1 MLYWYHGADLF
12 QIICGGT
19 TMNQISNQS
28 VAVLAD
34 IVCKQL
40 KENGFAASAIDRAN
54 RYAGYLSAFM
64 EENSLPMYEE
74 SVGSRFLDTLSPRF
88 SIETNKTLKLFIAR
102 MNAVLNGE
110 DFVTHV
116 QMRELTVLPPSLEK
130 LLVHYEEHCV
140 AKGLHLSTIH
150 EYESKCRKFLS
161 CLADIGVNDKS
172 SITVSTISK
181 AFLRQPSSS
190 DFAAIRTFLRFLFKA
205 EYLEKDYSFLIPYFK
220 HPQPVPSVYSVKE
233 VQEIEEKIGSNT
245 PFGKR
250 NYAMLLLATRLGIRA
265 GDIVTMTFDEL
276 DFQSETIRIIQNKTG
291 VQLELPMLPCVRDAL
306 RDYIQNYRGPSASE
320 YVFLSLHPPFTALKV
335 SAFGKYM
342 REALKDTE
350 INIGTRKSG
359 PHAMRASLASSMI
372 NDSIPY
378 EVVRRTLGH
387 TSANAI
393 KNYARLDIEQLKL
406 YTLAPPEPSGH
417 FAEYL
422 SGRRYTK

>member
-1 MLYWYHGADLF
+1 
-12 QIICGGT
+12 
-19 TMNQISNQS
+19 MNQIFNQS

-34 IVCKQL
+34 SICKQL

-74 SVGSRFLDTLSPRF
+74 AVGSRFLDTVSPRF

-102 MNAVLNGE
+102 MNAMLKGE
-110 DFVTHV
+110 NLVTHLK
-116 QMRELTVLPPSLEK
+116 MREFKVLSPFLED
-130 LLVHYEEHCV
+130 LLMHYKEHCT
-140 AKGLHLSTIH
+140 AKGLHLSTIQH
-150 EYESKCRKFLS
+150 YESRCRVFLG

-172 SITVSTISK
+172 NVTVSNISK
-181 AFLRQPSSS
+181 AFLRQPNNS
-190 DFAAIRTFLRFLFKA
+190 DFAVIRTFLRFLFKA
-205 EYLEKDYSFLIPYFK
+205 EYLEKDYSFLIPHFK
-220 HPQPVPSVYSVKE
+220 RPQPMPSVYSVKE
-233 VQEIEEKIGSNT
+233 VQEIEKKVGGNT

-291 VQLELPMLPCVRDAL
+291 IQLELPMLPCVRDAL
-306 RDYIQNYRGPSASE
+306 KDYIQNYRGPSASE
-320 YVFLSLHPPFTALKV
+320 YVFLSLHPPFKALKV
-335 SAFGKYM
+335 SAFGRYM
-342 REALKDTE
+342 RLALKDTQ
-350 INIGTRKSG
+350 IDVGTRKSG

-387 TSANAI
+387 TSTNAV
-393 KNYARLDIEQLKL
+393 KNYAKLDIEQLKL
-406 YTLAPPEPSGH
+406 YTLAPPEPSGY

-422 SGRRYTK
+422 SGRRSVK

>member
-1 MLYWYHGADLF
+1 
-12 QIICGGT
+12 
-19 TMNQISNQS
+19 MNQISNQS

-34 IVCKQL
+34 IICKQL
-40 KENGFAASAIDRAN
+40 EENGFAASAIDRTN

-64 EENSLPMYEE
+64 AENSFLVYEE
-74 SVGSRFLDTLSPRF
+74 SVGARFLDTLSSHF
-88 SIETNKTLKLFIAR
+88 SIETNNNLKLFIAR
-102 MNAVLNGE
+102 MNAMSTGGDL
-110 DFVTHV
+110 VTHV
-116 QMRELTVLPPSLEK
+116 KMHELNVLPPYLEN
-130 LLVHYEEHCV
+130 LLMYYKEHCS
-140 AKGLHLSTIH
+140 AKGLHLSTIRH
-150 EYESKCRKFLS
+150 YESRCRVFLS

-172 SITVSTISK
+172 NVTVSTISK
-181 AFLRQPSSS
+181 AFLRQPNNR

-205 EYLEKDYSFLIPYFK
+205 EYLETDYSFLIPHFK
-220 HPQPVPSVYSVKE
+220 RPQPMPSVYSVKE

-306 RDYIQNYRGPSASE
+306 RDYIQNYRGSSASE
-320 YVFLSLHPPFTALKV
+320 YVFLSIYPPFKALTV
-335 SAFGKYM
+335 CAFGRYM
-342 REALKDTE
+342 RLALKDTK
-350 INIGTRKSG
+350 IDVGTRKTG

-387 TSANAI
+387 SSANAI
-393 KNYARLDIEQLKL
+393 KNYARLDIEQLRL
-406 YTLAPPEPSGH
+406 YTLAPPEPSGY

-422 SGRRYTK
+422 SGRISVK